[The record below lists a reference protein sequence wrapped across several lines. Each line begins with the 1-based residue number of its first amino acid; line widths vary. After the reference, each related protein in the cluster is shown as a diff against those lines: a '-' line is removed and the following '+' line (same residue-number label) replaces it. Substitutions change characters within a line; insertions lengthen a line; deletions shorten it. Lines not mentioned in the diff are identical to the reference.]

1 MGGGPK
7 FPHTVACDVVTD
19 ASSGTPYRIGG
30 QAAPV
35 ARRQIR
41 ARDPGRRER
50 AKGRPSSEGSDAG
63 SREKPLALSAH
74 HPYRERT
81 HVVKESILR

>member
-50 AKGRPSSEGSDAG
+50 AKGRPSSEARGGA
-63 SREKPLALSAH
+63 SREKPLARVRSS
-74 HPYRERT
+74 RT
-81 HVVKESILR
+81 ENGHTWSRRVS

>member
-50 AKGRPSSEGSDAG
+50 AKGRPSSEARGGGVPRKAASY
-63 SREKPLALSAH
+63 SAIV
-74 HPYRERT
+74 PYRERT